1 MSENFEK
8 IFWQRYQQ
16 LNLEQKQAVDTID
29 GPLMVVAGPGTGK
42 TELLS
47 MRVANILRQTDTLP
61 ESILCLTFTDSA
73 AVNMRERLTKI
84 IGPQANKVCIH
95 TFHSFG
101 TEVINHNPEY
111 FFSGARYMPA
121 DDLASIEILQSIF
134 NTFDYDDP
142 LNKYNP
148 KDGWTYLDSI
158 RSRIRDL
165 KKEGITPEVFEQIL
179 DDNETFISQ
188 ARDIIKDFFAN
199 KISKSLLSK
208 TRGSLLAPLSQ
219 INFNEKQPNYSL
231 KKSIVESLQKTL
243 DKIEAQEKPKTN
255 ELTSWRNSFCKVDE
269 DKKYRL
275 KADLN
280 HKKYRS
286 LARIYQKYQEGLHQS
301 GLFDFEDMLLEVLK
315 AFERHKELRYNYQEQ
330 FLYILVDEFQDTS
343 GVQTKLI
350 DMLIDT
356 ELTNN
361 RPNLM
366 VVGDD
371 DQSIFKFQGASLSN
385 ILNFRQKYPTC
396 QIITLTKNYRS
407 KQTILDFASHFIN
420 NCEQRLTDLPE
431 INKILIS
438 QVES

>member
-1 MSENFEK
+1 MNFNR
-8 IFWQRYQQ
+8 IFWQKYQR
-16 LNLEQKQAVDTID
+16 LNSEQRQAVDTID
-29 GPLMVVAGPGTGK
+29 GPVMVVAGPGTGK

-47 MRVANILRQTDTLP
+47 MRVANILRETDTLP

-73 AVNMRERLTKI
+73 AVNMRERLIKI
-84 IGPQANKVCIH
+84 IGSQASKVYIH

-101 TEVINHNPEY
+101 TEVISHNPEY
-111 FFSGARYMPA
+111 FFSGAKYMPA

-134 NTFDYDDP
+134 NTFDHDDP
-142 LNKYNP
+142 LNQHNSKE
-148 KDGWTYLDSI
+148 GWTYLDSI

-165 KKEGITPEVFEQIL
+165 KKEGITPEDFEQIL

-188 ARDIIKDFFAN
+188 ARNIIKDFFVGKIN
-199 KISKSLLSK
+199 KVLLSK
-208 TRGSLLAPLSQ
+208 ARQDLIEPLRQ
-219 INFNEKQPNYSL
+219 INFDEKQPNYSL
-231 KKSIVESLQKTL
+231 KKLVIESLQKTV
-243 DKIEAQEKPKTN
+243 DEIEAQQNPSTTK
-255 ELTSWRNSFCKVDE
+255 LTSWRNSFCKVDE

-286 LARIYQKYQEGLHQS
+286 LARIYKKYQEGLHQS
-301 GLFDFEDMLLEVLK
+301 KLFDFEDMLFEVLK
-315 AFERHKELRYNYQEQ
+315 AFETYKELRYNYQEQ

-350 DMLIDT
+350 DMLVDT
-356 ELTNN
+356 KLTNN

-371 DQSIFKFQGASLSN
+371 DQSIFKFQGAYLKN
-385 ILNFRQKYPTC
+385 ILDFRKKYPTC

-420 NCEQRLTDLPE
+420 NCEQRLADFPE